1 MESSIK
7 KAVWMRVAMIFVVV
21 IISGIITVSGLR
33 QVKHFSQSTAA
44 ATNVHTLALAAEKA
58 HFSWIENLSSSIS
71 YGTEFTG
78 STDYTAC
85 DLGKWLYNTDRSTIN
100 NSQLTS
106 LMDQMIPIH
115 QEIHKSATDILS
127 LNATNPQQA
136 QDMYLN
142 QTKKNVSS
150 LVGLLD
156 QVVENSKAEVEEY
169 EKQLNRAISITMFIA
184 VGTVVLILI
193 ASVLLIQYVM
203 SRIVHPIELITA
215 DSQRLSQGQLDFEIK
230 VSNRDEIGV
239 LADSLNKAAK
249 TLSLYITDISQ
260 NLDAIS
266 KGNLKREPEL
276 DYIGDFV
283 EIQNSTNAILE
294 QLNDTMSQIQLV
306 AVQVGNGAEHVS
318 SGAQA
323 LAQGATEQANE
334 VDNLVNSVSQVS
346 EQISDNAKNANETSV
361 RVDQVERQ
369 IGLCNQQMQ
378 EMAKAM
384 GEISDCSNEIG
395 HIIKTIEDIAF
406 QTNILALNAAVEA
419 ARAGAAGKGF
429 AVVADEVRNLASK
442 SSEASKNTAVLIE
455 NSLTAVENGKKIA
468 DETASSLEKVMS
480 GIQEATEM
488 MDSIA
493 RASKE
498 QAEAI
503 TQITQGIDQISSVV
517 QTNSATSE
525 QSAAASEELSSQA
538 QIMKE
543 LVRRFKLDK
552 DLGGPAPVSVQYEP
566 VSSAGYNGAAGT
578 SYESRQMSYGDDKY

>member
-203 SRIVHPIELITA
+203 SRIVRPIELITA
-215 DSQRLSQGQLDFEIK
+215 DSQRLSQGHLDFEIK

-419 ARAGAAGKGF
+419 ARAGSAGKGF
-429 AVVADEVRNLASK
+429 AVVADEVRNLAAK
-442 SSEASKNTAVLIE
+442 SGDAAKSTSELVAKTLQAVTNGVELTESTQHALEDVVEGSRVVIQKVRQISEASA
-455 NSLTAVENGKKIA
+455 
-468 DETASSLEKVMS
+468 
-480 GIQEATEM
+480 
-488 MDSIA
+488 
-493 RASKE
+493 E
-498 QAEAI
+498 QANSAN
-503 TQITQGIDQISSVV
+503 QISEGISQISSVV
-517 QTNSATSE
+517 QNNSATSE
-525 QSAAASEELSSQA
+525 ESAAASEELSSQA
-538 QIMKE
+538 QVLRNLLSKFQIRE
-543 LVRRFKLDK
+543 SID
-552 DLGGPAPVSVQYEP
+552 Y
-566 VSSAGYNGAAGT
+566 SSY
-578 SYESRQMSYGDDKY
+578 R

>member
-419 ARAGAAGKGF
+419 ARAGSAGKGF
-429 AVVADEVRNLASK
+429 AVVADEVRNLAAK
-442 SSEASKNTAVLIE
+442 SGDAAKSTSELVAKTLQAVTNGVELTESTQHALEDVVEGSRVVIQKVRQISEASA
-455 NSLTAVENGKKIA
+455 
-468 DETASSLEKVMS
+468 
-480 GIQEATEM
+480 
-488 MDSIA
+488 
-493 RASKE
+493 E
-498 QAEAI
+498 QANSAN
-503 TQITQGIDQISSVV
+503 QISEGISQISSVV
-517 QTNSATSE
+517 QNNSATSE
-525 QSAAASEELSSQA
+525 ESAAASEELSSQA
-538 QIMKE
+538 QVLRNLLSKFQIRE
-543 LVRRFKLDK
+543 SID
-552 DLGGPAPVSVQYEP
+552 Y
-566 VSSAGYNGAAGT
+566 SSY
-578 SYESRQMSYGDDKY
+578 R

>member
-203 SRIVHPIELITA
+203 SRIVRPIELITA
-215 DSQRLSQGQLDFEIK
+215 DSQRLSQGHLDFEIK

-419 ARAGAAGKGF
+419 ARAGSAGKGF
-429 AVVADEVRNLASK
+429 AVVADEVRKLAAK
-442 SSEASKNTAVLIE
+442 SGDAAKSTSELVAKTLQAVTNGVELTESTQHALEDVVEGSRVVIQKVRQISEASA
-455 NSLTAVENGKKIA
+455 
-468 DETASSLEKVMS
+468 
-480 GIQEATEM
+480 
-488 MDSIA
+488 
-493 RASKE
+493 E
-498 QAEAI
+498 QANSAN
-503 TQITQGIDQISSVV
+503 QISEGISQISSVV
-517 QTNSATSE
+517 QNNSATSE
-525 QSAAASEELSSQA
+525 ESAAASEELSSQA
-538 QIMKE
+538 QVLRNLLSKFQIRE
-543 LVRRFKLDK
+543 SID
-552 DLGGPAPVSVQYEP
+552 Y
-566 VSSAGYNGAAGT
+566 SSY
-578 SYESRQMSYGDDKY
+578 R

>member
-203 SRIVHPIELITA
+203 SRIVRPIELITA

-230 VSNRDEIGV
+230 VS
-239 LADSLNKAAK
+239 
-249 TLSLYITDISQ
+249 
-260 NLDAIS
+260 
-266 KGNLKREPEL
+266 
-276 DYIGDFV
+276 
-283 EIQNSTNAILE
+283 
-294 QLNDTMSQIQLV
+294 
-306 AVQVGNGAEHVS
+306 
-318 SGAQA
+318 
-323 LAQGATEQANE
+323 
-334 VDNLVNSVSQVS
+334 
-346 EQISDNAKNANETSV
+346 
-361 RVDQVERQ
+361 
-369 IGLCNQQMQ
+369 
-378 EMAKAM
+378 
-384 GEISDCSNEIG
+384 
-395 HIIKTIEDIAF
+395 
-406 QTNILALNAAVEA
+406 
-419 ARAGAAGKGF
+419 
-429 AVVADEVRNLASK
+429 
-442 SSEASKNTAVLIE
+442 
-455 NSLTAVENGKKIA
+455 
-468 DETASSLEKVMS
+468 
-480 GIQEATEM
+480 
-488 MDSIA
+488 
-493 RASKE
+493 
-498 QAEAI
+498 
-503 TQITQGIDQISSVV
+503 
-517 QTNSATSE
+517 
-525 QSAAASEELSSQA
+525 
-538 QIMKE
+538 
-543 LVRRFKLDK
+543 
-552 DLGGPAPVSVQYEP
+552 
-566 VSSAGYNGAAGT
+566 
-578 SYESRQMSYGDDKY
+578 

>member
-71 YGTEFTG
+71 YGTDFTG

-85 DLGKWLYNTDRSTIN
+85 DLGKWLYNTDRSTMN

-203 SRIVHPIELITA
+203 SRIVRPIELITA

-419 ARAGAAGKGF
+419 ARAGSAGKGF
-429 AVVADEVRNLASK
+429 AVVADEVRNLAAK
-442 SSEASKNTAVLIE
+442 SGDAAKSTSELVAKTLQAVTNGVELTESTQHALEDVVEGSRVVIQKVRQISEASA
-455 NSLTAVENGKKIA
+455 
-468 DETASSLEKVMS
+468 
-480 GIQEATEM
+480 
-488 MDSIA
+488 
-493 RASKE
+493 E
-498 QAEAI
+498 QATSAN
-503 TQITQGIDQISSVV
+503 QISEGISQISSVV
-517 QTNSATSE
+517 QNNSATSE
-525 QSAAASEELSSQA
+525 ESAAASEELSSQA
-538 QIMKE
+538 QVLRNLLSKFQIRE
-543 LVRRFKLDK
+543 SID
-552 DLGGPAPVSVQYEP
+552 Y
-566 VSSAGYNGAAGT
+566 SSY
-578 SYESRQMSYGDDKY
+578 R

>member
-1 MESSIK
+1 M
-7 KAVWMRVAMIFVVV
+7 
-21 IISGIITVSGLR
+21 R

-203 SRIVHPIELITA
+203 SRIVRPIELITA
-215 DSQRLSQGQLDFEIK
+215 DSQRLSQGHLDFEIK

-419 ARAGAAGKGF
+419 ARAGSAGKGF
-429 AVVADEVRNLASK
+429 AVVADEVRNLAAK
-442 SSEASKNTAVLIE
+442 SGDAAKSTSELVAKTLQAVTNGVELTESTQHALEDVVEGSRVVIQKVRQISEASA
-455 NSLTAVENGKKIA
+455 
-468 DETASSLEKVMS
+468 
-480 GIQEATEM
+480 
-488 MDSIA
+488 
-493 RASKE
+493 E
-498 QAEAI
+498 QANSAN
-503 TQITQGIDQISSVV
+503 QISEGISQISSVV
-517 QTNSATSE
+517 QNNSATSE
-525 QSAAASEELSSQA
+525 ESAAASEELSSQA
-538 QIMKE
+538 QVLRNLLSKFQIRE
-543 LVRRFKLDK
+543 SID
-552 DLGGPAPVSVQYEP
+552 Y
-566 VSSAGYNGAAGT
+566 SSY
-578 SYESRQMSYGDDKY
+578 R

>member
-203 SRIVHPIELITA
+203 SQIVHPIELITA

-419 ARAGAAGKGF
+419 ARAGSAGKGF
-429 AVVADEVRNLASK
+429 AVVADEVRNLAAK
-442 SSEASKNTAVLIE
+442 SGDAAKSTSELVAKTLQAVTNGVELTESTQHALEDVVEGSRVVIQKVRQISEASA
-455 NSLTAVENGKKIA
+455 
-468 DETASSLEKVMS
+468 
-480 GIQEATEM
+480 
-488 MDSIA
+488 
-493 RASKE
+493 E
-498 QAEAI
+498 QANSAN
-503 TQITQGIDQISSVV
+503 QISEGISQISSVV
-517 QTNSATSE
+517 QNNSATSE
-525 QSAAASEELSSQA
+525 ESAAASEELSSQA
-538 QIMKE
+538 QVLRNLLSKFQIRE
-543 LVRRFKLDK
+543 SID
-552 DLGGPAPVSVQYEP
+552 Y
-566 VSSAGYNGAAGT
+566 SSY
-578 SYESRQMSYGDDKY
+578 R

>member
-1 MESSIK
+1 MLMESSIK

-419 ARAGAAGKGF
+419 ARAGSAGKGF
-429 AVVADEVRNLASK
+429 AVVADEVRNLAAK
-442 SSEASKNTAVLIE
+442 SGDAAKSTSELVAKTLQAVTNGVELTESTQHALEDVVEGSRVVIQKVRQISEASA
-455 NSLTAVENGKKIA
+455 
-468 DETASSLEKVMS
+468 
-480 GIQEATEM
+480 
-488 MDSIA
+488 
-493 RASKE
+493 E
-498 QAEAI
+498 QANSAN
-503 TQITQGIDQISSVV
+503 QISEGISQISSVV
-517 QTNSATSE
+517 QNNSATSE
-525 QSAAASEELSSQA
+525 ESAAASEELSSQA
-538 QIMKE
+538 QVLRNLLSKFQIRE
-543 LVRRFKLDK
+543 SID
-552 DLGGPAPVSVQYEP
+552 Y
-566 VSSAGYNGAAGT
+566 SSY
-578 SYESRQMSYGDDKY
+578 R

>member
-71 YGTEFTG
+71 YGTDFTG

-85 DLGKWLYNTDRSTIN
+85 DLGKWLYNTDRSTMN

-184 VGTVVLILI
+184 AGTVVLILI

-203 SRIVHPIELITA
+203 SRIVRPIELITA

-419 ARAGAAGKGF
+419 ARAGSAGKGF
-429 AVVADEVRNLASK
+429 AVVADEVRNLAAK
-442 SSEASKNTAVLIE
+442 SGDAAKSTSELVAKTLQAVTNGVELTESTQHALEDVVEGSRVVIQKVRQISEASA
-455 NSLTAVENGKKIA
+455 
-468 DETASSLEKVMS
+468 
-480 GIQEATEM
+480 
-488 MDSIA
+488 
-493 RASKE
+493 E
-498 QAEAI
+498 QATSAN
-503 TQITQGIDQISSVV
+503 QISEGISQISSVV
-517 QTNSATSE
+517 QNNSATSE
-525 QSAAASEELSSQA
+525 ESAAASEELSSQA
-538 QIMKE
+538 QVLRNLLSKFQIRE
-543 LVRRFKLDK
+543 SID
-552 DLGGPAPVSVQYEP
+552 Y
-566 VSSAGYNGAAGT
+566 SSY
-578 SYESRQMSYGDDKY
+578 R

>member
-71 YGTEFTG
+71 YGTDFTG

-85 DLGKWLYNTDRSTIN
+85 DLGKWLYNTDRSTMN

-419 ARAGAAGKGF
+419 ARAGSAGKGF
-429 AVVADEVRNLASK
+429 AVVADEVRNLAAK
-442 SSEASKNTAVLIE
+442 SGDAAKSTSELVAKTLQAVTNGVELTESTQHALEDVVEGSRVVIQKVRQISEASA
-455 NSLTAVENGKKIA
+455 
-468 DETASSLEKVMS
+468 
-480 GIQEATEM
+480 
-488 MDSIA
+488 
-493 RASKE
+493 E
-498 QAEAI
+498 QANSAN
-503 TQITQGIDQISSVV
+503 QISEGISQISSVV
-517 QTNSATSE
+517 QNNSATSE
-525 QSAAASEELSSQA
+525 ESAAASEELSSQA
-538 QIMKE
+538 QVLRNLLSKFQIRE
-543 LVRRFKLDK
+543 SID
-552 DLGGPAPVSVQYEP
+552 Y
-566 VSSAGYNGAAGT
+566 SSY
-578 SYESRQMSYGDDKY
+578 R